1 MFIGCSGWS
10 FEDWVG
16 RFYPVNMAKKK
27 EEWLRYYSS
36 YFNTVEINSTF
47 FREPEDFI
55 VNGWIKKGSVLKDFE
70 FSVKMPQTVTH
81 QALVKNEGE
90 QAGVMA
96 SSFEVR
102 CVKPLAESGLL
113 GAALLQLSPSF
124 ENEEGPREALRSAL
138 SALDT
143 DVYRYAVEFRHGSW
157 FDGTSGDLEEQ
168 AFELLQSL
176 NVANVLADGP
186 EAPAGRKCSANHAY
200 FRFHG
205 RTREVWSDQEQ
216 EESLRL
222 SRFDHLYDDEEMK
235 KLAAS
240 VQVVSATRSQT
251 RAYFCNN
258 SRAKSVRN
266 ALQLMDHLGIAHK
279 EKDIPVD
286 DHSAVGPFLMS
297 KR

>member
-16 RFYPVNMAKKK
+16 RFYPVNMARKK

-47 FREPEDFI
+47 FREPDDFI

-81 QALVKNEGE
+81 QALINNEGE

-102 CVKPLAESGLL
+102 CVKPLADNGLL
-113 GAALLQLSPSF
+113 GATLLQLSPYF
-124 ENEEGPREALRSAL
+124 KNEERSREALRSTL

-143 DVYRYAVEFRHGSW
+143 EIYRYAVEFRHRSW
-157 FDGTSGDLEEQ
+157 FDNSSGELETR

-186 EAPAGRKCSANHAY
+186 EAPVAKECSANHAY

-205 RTREVWSDQEQ
+205 RKREVWSDDEQ

-222 SRFDHLYDDEEMK
+222 SRFDHLYTDEEIK
-235 KLAAS
+235 QLAAS
-240 VQVVSATRSQT
+240 IQVVSATRSQT
-251 RAYFCNN
+251 RIYFSNN
-258 SRAKSVRN
+258 SRARSARN
-266 ALQLMDHLGIAHK
+266 ALQLMDQLGIAHK

-286 DHSAVGPFLMS
+286 DHSTVGPFLMS